1 MFMFT
6 QASMTYVYYGSLAIL
21 LWKCGTQLMSE
32 IKYKPI
38 KEEEDVLIKGKKLN
52 KYQGGRRL

>member
-1 MFMFT
+1 
-6 QASMTYVYYGSLAIL
+6 MTYVYYGSLAIL

-52 KYQGGRRL
+52 KYQGGRRF

>member
-1 MFMFT
+1 
-6 QASMTYVYYGSLAIL
+6 MTYVFYGSLAIL

-38 KEEEDVLIKGKKLN
+38 HEEEELPAQVKKLKN
-52 KYQGGRRL
+52 KFQGRGMGRLP